1 MQFTEQEK
9 EKIDRL
15 LQESDEMQKREGSRY
30 YTTQEIL
37 GAIWEQYH
45 RDIQNSI

>member
-1 MQFTEQEK
+1 MKFTKQER
-9 EKIDRL
+9 ERIDKL
-15 LQESDEMQKREGSRY
+15 LQESAEIQKQEGSRY